1 MQNHLIKKSEWKNYF
16 DQTSKH
22 LLGHQVELEIVGLD
36 IGDQIEEEWIS
47 LEGLSYDPR
56 ENILFVHTAET
67 DHPILT
73 PVEVIASEEG
83 SLIRSIVVRD
93 TEGNLQILK
102 FRRPF
107 QIETGAKAR
116 EDTSVTLY

>member
-1 MQNHLIKKSEWKNYF
+1 MKNHLINKKEWKNYF

-36 IGDQIEEEWIS
+36 IGDQIEEEWIN
-47 LEGLSYDPR
+47 LEGLSYDPK

-73 PVEVIASEEG
+73 PMEVIASEEG

-93 TEGNLQILK
+93 SNGNLQIMK
-102 FRRPF
+102 FRKPF
-107 QIETGAKAR
+107 QIESGKQGD
-116 EDTSVTLY
+116 EIPVTLY